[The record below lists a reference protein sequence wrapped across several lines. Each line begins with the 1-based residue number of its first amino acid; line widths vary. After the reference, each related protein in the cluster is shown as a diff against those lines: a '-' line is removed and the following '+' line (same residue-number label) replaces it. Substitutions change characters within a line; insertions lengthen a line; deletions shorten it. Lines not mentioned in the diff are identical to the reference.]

1 MAESH
6 LALHSAAVSRSL
18 PEYSNPSDRTFVRI
32 VITGASGNLGT
43 ALLRRLAAD
52 ADTHQVVG
60 VVRRPLVDAGP
71 PYDAVDWVG
80 VDLAEPDA
88 HAQLAPAMAGADAV
102 VHLAWGFQ
110 PSHNIAYLDRVGL
123 AGTNAV
129 VSAADAAGVPHLV
142 HLSSLGAYS
151 PGRDD
156 DPVDESWPT
165 EGIDSLAYSKEKVAA
180 ERLLDA
186 YQAEHPDGMTVT
198 RIRPALVVQR
208 DAGSALL
215 RYGVPAYVPAGV
227 VRYLPV
233 LPVDRDLVIQVVHS
247 DDVADALVRVLER
260 RAGGAFNLTAGPPIT
275 RDDIAEVLGAKPVH
289 LPRQVLRSA
298 TDLAWRARLQP
309 LDPGW
314 IDLAFAVPLMDSGR
328 ARRELGWTPRV
339 GAREALSQ
347 TVVGMAEA
355 AGTTSP
361 VLRPRAVLDQVARL
375 LRFGPIT
382 ERRLP

>member
-215 RYGVPAYVPAGV
+215 RYGLPAYVPAGV

-233 LPVDRDLVIQVVHS
+233 LPVDRDLVIRS
-247 DDVADALVRVLER
+247 YTATTWPTRWSECSNDE
-260 RAGGAFNLTAGPPIT
+260 RAG
-275 RDDIAEVLGAKPVH
+275 
-289 LPRQVLRSA
+289 RSISP
-298 TDLAWRARLQP
+298 LNRLSP
-309 LDPGW
+309 
-314 IDLAFAVPLMDSGR
+314 A
-328 ARRELGWTPRV
+328 
-339 GAREALSQ
+339 
-347 TVVGMAEA
+347 
-355 AGTTSP
+355 TTSP
-361 VLRPRAVLDQVARL
+361 RCSARSRCTCPGRCCAPRPTWPGGHACSHSTRAGSTWPSP
-375 LRFGPIT
+375 FP
-382 ERRLP
+382 